1 MNIFSREKN
10 VLPSQTEG
18 WTISLLNRE
27 TVPLSAEMLK
37 TYKVKQKLFFHIKVA
52 LSLNK
57 HPSRYRFLPGET
69 NKILD
74 EVLHP
79 FIHLHGEMKKV

>member
-1 MNIFSREKN
+1 MNIFNREKN

-37 TYKVKQKLFFHIKVA
+37 TYKVK
-52 LSLNK
+52 
-57 HPSRYRFLPGET
+57 
-69 NKILD
+69 
-74 EVLHP
+74 
-79 FIHLHGEMKKV
+79 

>member
-1 MNIFSREKN
+1 MLSKK
-10 VLPSQTEG
+10 TEDR
-18 WTISLLNRE
+18 TISLLNRK
-27 TVPLSAEMLK
+27 TVPLLAEMLK
-37 TYKVKQKLFFHIKVA
+37 TYKVKQKLFFYIKLA
-52 LSLNK
+52 LSLNE
-57 HPSRYRFLPGET
+57 HPFRYRFLPGET

>member
-1 MNIFSREKN
+1 MLSKK
-10 VLPSQTEG
+10 TED

-27 TVPLSAEMLK
+27 TVPLLAEMLK
-37 TYKVKQKLFFHIKVA
+37 TYKVKQKLFFYIKLA
-52 LSLNK
+52 LSLNE
-57 HPSRYRFLPGET
+57 HPIRYRFLPGET

-79 FIHLHGEMKKV
+79 FLHLHGEMKKV